1 MGDLTLQD
9 FPEPWRGMLMQK
21 GATLQG
27 IRSFLGTLRNLDV
40 ESIPDGQLLALL
52 QNNGLQ
58 PLPLLG
64 RKVAISG
71 SARSHYEL
79 DAGGRLLLGLGDAVA
94 EAMLLFGADVVI
106 NSNLPTVCPKRLT
119 HLQGYSRKCEY
130 VQADLSTE
138 VGARNFVQEAA
149 ESLGGLDILV
159 LNAGTYCE
167 PSIED
172 FEYASAKK
180 IFDLNV
186 AGPMA
191 AVSEYIKQFGAIT
204 EKGRIILSSSINA
217 RQSETQHGL
226 YDGSKGWLEAFMR
239 SVSLDLV
246 ERGYD
251 IRINA
256 VAPGLHDTP
265 LTHEAI
271 HADPKTAKIVDGLIP
286 LGIGNATSVVMP
298 YVFLAMSANDYM
310 SGAVLDVSGGLSAC
324 QMFPEGVISLF
335 PRDEIRMPNP

>member
-1 MGDLTLQD
+1 MGDFTLKD
-9 FPEPWRGMLMQK
+9 LPEPWRGMLQQK
-21 GATLQG
+21 GATLTG
-27 IRSFLGTLRNLDV
+27 IRSFFGKLENLDI
-40 ESIPDGQLLALL
+40 ESISDEHLLALL
-52 QNNGLQ
+52 RKNGLQ

-64 RKVAISG
+64 RKVAVSG
-71 SARSHYEL
+71 SARQHYQMDEE
-79 DAGGRLLLGLGDAVA
+79 GRLLLGLGDAIA

-106 NSNLPTVCPKRLT
+106 NSHLPTVCPTRLS
-119 HLQGYSRKCEY
+119 HLRGYGRKCEY
-130 VQADLSTE
+130 IQADLSTE
-138 VGARNFVQEAA
+138 SGARSFVQEAA

-159 LNAGTYCE
+159 LNAGTYSE
-167 PSIED
+167 PAIED
-172 FEYASAKK
+172 FDYASAKK

-191 AVSEYIKQFGAIT
+191 AVSEYIKQFGASA

-217 RQSETQHGL
+217 RQSETRHGL

-239 SVSLDLV
+239 SISLDLA

-256 VAPGLHDTP
+256 VAPGLHNTP
-265 LTHEAI
+265 LTHDAI
-271 HADPKTAKIVDGLIP
+271 HSDPKTAKIIDGLIP
-286 LGIGNATSVVMP
+286 LGIGNATGVVMP

-324 QMFPEGVISLF
+324 QMFPEGVISLL
-335 PRDEIRMPNP
+335 PRDE

>member
-1 MGDLTLQD
+1 MGDFTLQD
-9 FPEPWRGMLMQK
+9 LPEPWRGMLQQK
-21 GATLQG
+21 GASLQG
-27 IRSFLGTLRNLDV
+27 IRSFFGTLKNLDI
-40 ESIPDGQLLALL
+40 ETISDGGLLALL

-71 SARSHYEL
+71 SARAHYEL

-106 NSNLPTVCPKRLT
+106 NSHLPTVCPTRFS

-130 VQADLSTE
+130 VQADFSTE
-138 VGARNFVQEAA
+138 VGARNFVQDAA
-149 ESLGGLDILV
+149 ECLGGLDIMV
-159 LNAGTYCE
+159 LNAGTYSE
-167 PSIED
+167 PPIED

-191 AVSEYIKQFGAIT
+191 AVSEYTKKFGASA

-217 RQSETQHGL
+217 RQSETRHGL

-239 SVSLDLV
+239 SVSLDFA

-271 HADPKTAKIVDGLIP
+271 HADPQTAKIVDGLIP

-310 SGAVLDVSGGLSAC
+310 NGTVIDVSGGLSAC

-335 PRDEIRMPNP
+335 PHEE